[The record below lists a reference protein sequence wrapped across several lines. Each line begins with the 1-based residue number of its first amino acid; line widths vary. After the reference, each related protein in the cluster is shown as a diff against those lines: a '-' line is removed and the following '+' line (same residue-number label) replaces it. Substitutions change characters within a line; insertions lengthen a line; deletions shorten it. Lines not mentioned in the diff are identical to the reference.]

1 MSKPFKFK
9 QFTIEQDKC
18 AMKVGTDGV
27 LLGAWTSLDNNPQSI
42 LDIGSGTGV
51 IALQLAQRSMAELI
65 DAIELDESAYEQ
77 CVQNFEASPWGDRL
91 FCYHAGFDEFVDEMD
106 EQYDL
111 IVSNPPFYSEEM
123 TSGDIARDLARQNNS
138 LPFQELLEG
147 VSKLLSQ
154 NGIFSVII
162 PFKHELD
169 FLHLAKTVGLNPSRI
184 TRVKGMPETEV
195 KRSLI
200 QLQFS
205 TTEPQPNELVIESG
219 RHQYT
224 KEYIELTKAFYLKM

>member
-1 MSKPFKFK
+1 
-9 QFTIEQDKC
+9 
-18 AMKVGTDGV
+18 MKVGTDGV

-77 CVQNFEASPWGDRL
+77 CVQNFEASPWVDRL

-184 TRVKGMPETEV
+184 TRVKGMSETEV

-205 TTEPQPNELVIESG
+205 TTEPQPNELVIESS